1 MMLTYIREK
10 TAGALLPATQGR
22 PTKAAAQTRQT
33 VTQREHQGTATFAD
47 RLSPPQAENPN
58 LSVSASRFQH
68 KGLRCTD
75 ILSCNLQV
83 TLQKS

>member
-10 TAGALLPATQGR
+10 TAGVALPAMQGR

-33 VTQREHQGTATFAD
+33 ATQREHQGTATFAD
-47 RLSPPQAENPN
+47 TLSPPQAENPN
-58 LSVSASRFQH
+58 LSVSALRFQQ
-68 KGLRCTD
+68 KGLRRTD
-75 ILSCNLQV
+75 TLSCNLRA

>member
-10 TAGALLPATQGR
+10 TEGAVLPAMQGR

-33 VTQREHQGTATFAD
+33 VSQREHQGTATFAD
-47 RLSPPQAENPN
+47 TLSLPQAENPN

-68 KGLRCTD
+68 KGLHCTD
-75 ILSCNLQV
+75 TLSCNLQA

>member
-1 MMLTYIREK
+1 MMLMYIKEK
-10 TAGALLPATQGR
+10 TAGAVLPATQRR
-22 PTKAAAQTRQT
+22 PTKASAQTRQT

-47 RLSPPQAENPN
+47 TLSPPQAENPN

-68 KGLRCTD
+68 RGLRRTD
-75 ILSCNLQV
+75 ILSCNLQA